1 MLGLVME
8 DTHAQ
13 QGADAAAEHSEQ
25 EQRRLRDAPPV
36 PPGLPLVE
44 AEGQEGQ
51 DIDPDEVIDD
61 KHVCKIKNLFV
72 TFDSRS

>member
-1 MLGLVME
+1 MP
-8 DTHAQ
+8 
-13 QGADAAAEHSEQ
+13 
-25 EQRRLRDAPPV
+25 APPI

-44 AEGQEGQ
+44 AVGQEGQ